1 MDIYE
6 EARRRIAEGS
16 VATTPADASRSRQSA
31 NFRRFYEAHRAE
43 QVRRVAMNNKAFF
56 ERWGVSQSA
65 WAKWLKRYRAGE
77 FKDVPAKYAGL
88 VELYRLEGRL

>member
-6 EARRRIAEGS
+6 MARRRIAEGS
-16 VATTPADASRSRQSA
+16 VATTPADASRARV
-31 NFRRFYEAHRAE
+31 NYKRFYEAHRAE

-56 ERWGVSQSA
+56 DRWGVSQSA

-77 FKDVPAKYAGL
+77 FKAVPAKYAPL
-88 VELYRLEGRL
+88 VKHYRKDGRL

>member
-1 MDIYE
+1 M
-6 EARRRIAEGS
+6 
-16 VATTPADASRSRQSA
+16 ATLASGASRARV
-31 NFRRFYEAHRAE
+31 NYKRFYEAHRAE

-65 WAKWLKRYRAGE
+65 WAKWFKRYRAGE

>member
-16 VATTPADASRSRQSA
+16 VATLASGASRTKA
-31 NFRRFYEAHRAE
+31 NYKRFYEVHRAE
-43 QVRRVAMNNKAFF
+43 EVRRVATYNKAFF
-56 ERWGVSQSA
+56 ERWGVSQPA

-77 FKDVPAKYAGL
+77 FKDVPAKYAPL
-88 VELYRLEGRL
+88 VEHYRKEGKL

>member
-6 EARRRIAEGS
+6 MARRRIAEGS
-16 VATTPADASRSRQSA
+16 VATTLADASRARV
-31 NFRRFYEAHRAE
+31 NYKRFYEKHRE
-43 QVRRVAMNNKAFF
+43 QQVCRVAVNNKAFF

-77 FKDVPAKYAGL
+77 FKAVPAKYVPL
-88 VELYRLEGRL
+88 VEHYRKEGRL

>member
-6 EARRRIAEGS
+6 MARRRIAEGS
-16 VATTPADASRSRQSA
+16 VATTPADASRTRV
-31 NFRRFYEAHRAE
+31 NYKRFYEAHRAE
-43 QVRRVAMNNKAFF
+43 QVRRVSLNNKAFF